1 MTGFGVRPGRSSCIR
16 APTVPIAELWQN
28 RRYDL
33 RLFHVWPASGPRH
46 DINPTKGSGLC
57 AVRAVLSAQGAAEI
71 GDDIGRIFEADG
83 QAEDAIACESAVAF
97 GLGPFQT
104 EGGGEQG
111 CGFHPEDQ
119 AAMMAE

>member
-1 MTGFGVRPGRSSCIR
+1 MRGAGQMRV
-16 APTVPIAELWQN
+16 
-28 RRYDL
+28 
-33 RLFHVWPASGPRH
+33 
-46 DINPTKGSGLC
+46 
-57 AVRAVLSAQGAAEI
+57 VLSAQGAAEI
-71 GDDIGRIFEADG
+71 GDDIGRVFEADG

-97 GLGPFQT
+97 GLGTFQT